1 MKRLGISQFFM
12 VVTTSWESAAYSYFS
27 LPRHAS
33 NSEIVAEAA
42 YLVVDFFGRNWAL
55 CGRLLTAAIFII
67 FFEFSW

>member
-1 MKRLGISQFFM
+1 MKRLGISQFVM
-12 VVTTSWESAAYSYFS
+12 DITTRWESAAYFS

-55 CGRLLTAAIFII
+55 CGRLLTAAIVII

>member
-12 VVTTSWESAAYSYFS
+12 VVTTSWESAAYFS

-42 YLVVDFFGRNWAL
+42 NLVVDFFGRNWAL
-55 CGRLLTAAIFII
+55 CGRLLTAAIVII